1 MDESGERKPGPFSP
15 WPLPR
20 RRSQI
25 DRRQL
30 HLRTLL
36 RWTHF
41 AARHVLIWINK
52 AARFNLKADPP
63 KASVE
68 QGFCQAGARR
78 VCRLDPRF
86 SSEATAFRSLTGLQ
100 VDRSVDRRQL

>member
-41 AARHVLIWINK
+41 AARHVL
-52 AARFNLKADPP
+52 
-63 KASVE
+63 
-68 QGFCQAGARR
+68 
-78 VCRLDPRF
+78 
-86 SSEATAFRSLTGLQ
+86 
-100 VDRSVDRRQL
+100 

>member
-68 QGFCQAGARR
+68 QGFCRARLLSSKASVR
-78 VCRLDPRF
+78 PARDAYAALIRDFLPKRQRF
-86 SSEATAFRSLTGLQ
+86 AI
-100 VDRSVDRRQL
+100 